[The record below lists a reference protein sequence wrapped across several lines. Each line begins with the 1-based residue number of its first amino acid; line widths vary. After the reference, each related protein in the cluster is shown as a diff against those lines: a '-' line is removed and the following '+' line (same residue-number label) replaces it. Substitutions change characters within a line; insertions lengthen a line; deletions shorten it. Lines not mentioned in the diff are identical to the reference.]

1 MQKILLTGAAGFIG
15 SHVAEYL
22 LNQGHQVTGIDNFDD
37 FYSKSI
43 KVKNIS
49 TCLENPLFTFVEGNV
64 GDVASFFPNSTFDLV
79 MHLAAKAGV
88 RPSIA
93 QPELYID
100 VNLSQTM
107 ALLQWMKAH
116 GMQKLIF
123 ASSSSV
129 YGNNVKVPFAESD
142 PVDHPISPYAFTK
155 KAGEL
160 LTHTFHHLAHMDVIN
175 LRFFTVYGERQRPDL
190 AIHKFAKAMLNGQAI
205 TLFGTGSTSRDYTYI
220 GDIVQGIISSMDY
233 VLSDQRVYETINLG
247 SKNPIQLIDLVHTL
261 EEIIGKPANIQ
272 WMEMQEGDVD
282 RTFADIQ
289 KAERLL
295 HYAPNTSL
303 REGLTRFVAWLKLNS

>member
-1 MQKILLTGAAGFIG
+1 MHKILLTGAAGFIG

-22 LNQGHQVTGIDNFDD
+22 LNQGHQVFGIDNFDD
-37 FYSKSI
+37 FYSRAI
-43 KVKNIS
+43 KEQNIS
-49 TCLENPLFTFVEGNV
+49 ACLLNPSFTFIEGNV
-64 GDVASFFPNSTFDLV
+64 GDAASLIPDTTFDLV
-79 MHLAAKAGV
+79 IHLAAKAGV

-93 QPELYID
+93 QPEQYID
-100 VNLSQTM
+100 ANLSQTM
-107 ALLQWMKAH
+107 ALLQWMKVR
-116 GMQKLIF
+116 GMQKLVF

-129 YGNNVKVPFAESD
+129 YGNNLKVPFSESD

-160 LTHTFHHLAHMDVIN
+160 LTHTFHHLANMDVIN

-205 TLFGTGSTSRDYTYI
+205 TLFGNGSTSRDYTYV

-233 VLSDQRVYETINLG
+233 VFSHQKVYETINLG

-261 EEIIGKPANIQ
+261 EEIIGTSANIQ

-282 RTFADIQ
+282 RTYADIQ

-295 HYAPNTSL
+295 QYAPNTSL
-303 REGLTRFVAWLKLNS
+303 KEGLTRFVDWLKLNS

>member
-1 MQKILLTGAAGFIG
+1 MTKILLTGAAGFIG
-15 SHVAEYL
+15 SNLSESL
-22 LNQGHQVTGIDNFDD
+22 LKLDYQVTGLDNFDT
-37 FYSKSI
+37 FYDKEI
-43 KVKNIS
+43 KVRNLSELIKSNQ
-49 TCLENPLFTFVEGNV
+49 FTFIEGNL
-64 GDVASFFPNSTFDLV
+64 GDVASLFPDTTFDLV
-79 MHLAAKAGV
+79 IHLAAKAGV

-93 QPELYID
+93 QPEQYID
-100 VNLSQTM
+100 ANLSQTM
-107 ALLQWMKAH
+107 ALLQWMKAN
-116 GMQKLIF
+116 GMHKLVF

-160 LTHTFHHLAHMDVIN
+160 LTHTFHHLANMDVIN

-190 AIHKFAKAMLNGQAI
+190 AIHKFAKAMLAGQAI
-205 TLFGTGSTSRDYTYI
+205 TLFGNGSTSRDYTYV
-220 GDIVQGIISSMDY
+220 GDIVQGIISSMEF
-233 VLSDQRVYETINLG
+233 VLSHQQVYETINLG

-261 EEIIGKPANIQ
+261 EEIIGLPANIQ
-272 WMEMQEGDVD
+272 WMDMQEGDVD

-295 HYAPNTSL
+295 QYAPNTSL
-303 REGLTRFVAWLKLNS
+303 KEGLTRFVDWLKSNS

>member
-1 MQKILLTGAAGFIG
+1 MHKILLTGAAGFIG

-22 LNQGHQVTGIDNFDD
+22 LHQGHQVFGIDNFDD
-37 FYSKSI
+37 FYSRTI
-43 KVKNIS
+43 KEQNIS
-49 TCLENPLFTFVEGNV
+49 ACLSNPSFTFIEGNV
-64 GDVASFFPNSTFDLV
+64 GDVASLFPDTNFYLV
-79 MHLAAKAGV
+79 IHLAAKAGV

-93 QPELYID
+93 HPEQYID
-100 VNLSQTM
+100 ANLSQTM
-107 ALLQWMKAH
+107 ALLQWMKVR
-116 GMQKLIF
+116 GMRKLVF

-129 YGNNVKVPFAESD
+129 YGNNVKVPFSELD

-160 LTHTFHHLAHMDVIN
+160 LTHTFHHLTHMDVIN

-205 TLFGTGSTSRDYTYI
+205 TLFGNGSTSRDYTYV
-220 GDIVQGIISSMDY
+220 GDIVQGIISSMEY
-233 VLSDQRVYETINLG
+233 VLAHEKVYETINLG

-261 EEIIGKPANIQ
+261 EEIIGTPANIQ

-295 HYAPNTSL
+295 QYAPNTSFK
-303 REGLTRFVAWLKLNS
+303 EGLTRFVAWLKLNS

>member
-1 MQKILLTGAAGFIG
+1 MHKILLTGAAGFIG
-15 SHVAEYL
+15 SHVVEHL
-22 LNQGHQVTGIDNFDD
+22 LSKGYQVFGIDNFDD
-37 FYSKSI
+37 FYSRTI
-43 KVKNIS
+43 KEQNIS
-49 TCLENPLFTFVEGNV
+49 ACLGNSSFTFIEGNV
-64 GDVASFFPNSTFDLV
+64 GDVASLFPDTNFDLV
-79 MHLAAKAGV
+79 IHLAAKAGV

-93 QPELYID
+93 QPEQYID
-100 VNLSQTM
+100 ANLSQTM
-107 ALLQWMKAH
+107 ALLQWMKAN
-116 GMQKLIF
+116 GMRKLVF

-142 PVDHPISPYAFTK
+142 SVDHPISPYAFTK

-160 LTHTFHHLAHMDVIN
+160 LTHTFHHLANMDVIN

-205 TLFGTGSTSRDYTYI
+205 TLFGNGSTSRDYTYV
-220 GDIVQGIISSMDY
+220 GDIVQGIISSIEF
-233 VLSDQRVYETINLG
+233 VLSHEQVYETINLG

-261 EEIIGKPANIQ
+261 EEIIGTPANIH
-272 WMEMQEGDVD
+272 WMKMQEGDVD

-295 HYAPNTSL
+295 QYAPNTSL
-303 REGLTRFVAWLKLNS
+303 KEGLTRFVAWLKLNS

>member
-1 MQKILLTGAAGFIG
+1 MHKILLTGAAGFIG

-22 LNQGHQVTGIDNFDD
+22 LHQGHQVFGIDNFDD
-37 FYSKSI
+37 FYSRSI
-43 KVKNIS
+43 KEQNIS
-49 TCLENPLFTFVEGNV
+49 ACLLNPSFTFIEGNV
-64 GDVASFFPNSTFDLV
+64 GDVTSLFPDTTFDLV
-79 MHLAAKAGV
+79 IHLAAKAGV

-93 QPELYID
+93 QPEQYID
-100 VNLSQTM
+100 ANLSQTM
-107 ALLQWMKAH
+107 ALLQWMKAN
-116 GMQKLIF
+116 GMRKLVF

-129 YGNNVKVPFAESD
+129 YGNNVKVPFSESD

-190 AIHKFAKAMLNGQAI
+190 AIHKFAKAMINGHPI
-205 TLFGTGSTSRDYTYI
+205 TLFGNGSTSRDYTYV
-220 GDIVQGIISSMDY
+220 GDIVQGIISSMEY
-233 VLSDQRVYETINLG
+233 VMSHQQVYETINLG

-261 EEIIGKPANIQ
+261 EEIIGTPANIQ

-295 HYAPNTSL
+295 QYAPNTSL
-303 REGLTRFVAWLKLNS
+303 KEGLTRFVAWLKLNG

>member
-1 MQKILLTGAAGFIG
+1 MHKILLTGAAGFIG

-22 LNQGHQVTGIDNFDD
+22 LNQGHQVFGIDNFDD
-37 FYSKSI
+37 FYSRSI
-43 KVKNIS
+43 KEQNLS
-49 TCLENPLFTFVEGNV
+49 ACLLNPSFTFIEGNV
-64 GDVASFFPNSTFDLV
+64 GDVALLFSDIHFDV
-79 MHLAAKAGV
+79 VIHLAAKAGV

-93 QPELYID
+93 QPEQYID
-100 VNLSQTM
+100 ANLSQTM
-107 ALLQWMKAH
+107 ALLHWMKAN
-116 GMQKLIF
+116 GISKLVF

-129 YGNNVKVPFAESD
+129 YGNNAKVPFAESD

-160 LTHTFHHLAHMDVIN
+160 LTHTFHHLAKMDVIN

-190 AIHKFAKAMLNGQAI
+190 AIHKFAKAMLNGEAI
-205 TLFGTGSTSRDYTYI
+205 TLFGNGSTSRDYTYV
-220 GDIVQGIISSMDY
+220 GDIVQGIISSMEY
-233 VLSDQRVYETINLG
+233 VLANENVYETINLG

-261 EEIIGKPANIQ
+261 EEIIGTSANIQ
-272 WMEMQEGDVD
+272 WLEMQEGDVD

-295 HYAPNTSL
+295 QYTPNTSL
-303 REGLTRFVAWLKLNS
+303 KEGLTRFVDWLKLNS

>member
-1 MQKILLTGAAGFIG
+1 MHKILLTGAAGFIG

-22 LNQGHQVTGIDNFDD
+22 LHQGHQVFAIDNFDD
-37 FYSKSI
+37 FYSRSI
-43 KVKNIS
+43 KERNIS
-49 TCLENPLFTFVEGNV
+49 ACLLNPSFTFIEGNV
-64 GDVASFFPNSTFDLV
+64 GDVASIFPDTNFDIV
-79 MHLAAKAGV
+79 IHLAAKAGV

-93 QPELYID
+93 LPEQYID
-100 VNLSQTM
+100 ANLSQTM
-107 ALLQWMKAH
+107 ALLQWMKAK
-116 GMQKLIF
+116 GMNKLVF

-129 YGNNVKVPFAESD
+129 YGNNVKVPFSESD

-160 LTHTFHHLAHMDVIN
+160 LTHTFHHLANMDVVN

-190 AIHKFAKAMLNGQAI
+190 AIHKFAKAMLNGKAI
-205 TLFGTGSTSRDYTYI
+205 TLFGNGTTSRDYTYV
-220 GDIVQGIISSMDY
+220 GDIVQGIISSMEY
-233 VLSDQRVYETINLG
+233 VMSHQKVYETINLG

-261 EEIIGKPANIQ
+261 EEIIGLPANIQ

-295 HYAPNTSL
+295 QYAPNTSL
-303 REGLTRFVAWLKLNS
+303 KEGLTRFVAWLKLNS

>member
-1 MQKILLTGAAGFIG
+1 MHKILLTGAAGFIG

-22 LNQGHQVTGIDNFDD
+22 LNQGHQVFGIDNFDD
-37 FYSKSI
+37 FYSRSI
-43 KVKNIS
+43 KEQNIS
-49 TCLENPLFTFVEGNV
+49 ACLLNPSFTFIEGNV
-64 GDVASFFPNSTFDLV
+64 GDVASLFPDTHFDLV
-79 MHLAAKAGV
+79 IHLAAKAGV

-93 QPELYID
+93 QPEQYID
-100 VNLSQTM
+100 ANLSQTM
-107 ALLQWMKAH
+107 ALLQWMKAN
-116 GMQKLIF
+116 GMCKLVF

-160 LTHTFHHLAHMDVIN
+160 LTHTFHHLANMDVIN

-205 TLFGTGSTSRDYTYI
+205 TLFGNGSTSRDYTYV
-220 GDIVQGIISSMDY
+220 GDIVQGIISSMEF
-233 VLSDQRVYETINLG
+233 VLSHQQVYETINLG

-261 EEIIGKPANIQ
+261 EEIIGTPANIQ
-272 WMEMQEGDVD
+272 WLEMQEGDVD

-295 HYAPNTSL
+295 KYAPNTSL
-303 REGLTRFVAWLKLNS
+303 KEGLTRFVDWLKSNS

>member
-1 MQKILLTGAAGFIG
+1 MHKILLTGASGFIG

-22 LNQGHQVTGIDNFDD
+22 LDQGHQVFGVDNFDD
-37 FYSKSI
+37 FYSRSI
-43 KVKNIS
+43 KEENIS
-49 TCLENPLFTFVEGNV
+49 ACLLNSSFTFIEGNV
-64 GDVASFFPNSTFDLV
+64 GDLASLFPDTNFDV
-79 MHLAAKAGV
+79 VIHLAAKAGV

-93 QPELYID
+93 QPEQYID
-100 VNLSQTM
+100 ANLSQTM
-107 ALLQWMKAH
+107 ALLQWMKVR
-116 GMQKLIF
+116 GMNKLIS

-129 YGNNVKVPFAESD
+129 YGNNVKVPFSESD

-160 LTHTFHHLAHMDVIN
+160 LIHTFHHLANMDVIN

-205 TLFGTGSTSRDYTYI
+205 TLFGNGSTSRDYTYV
-220 GDIVQGIISSMDY
+220 GDIVQGIISSMEY
-233 VLSDQRVYETINLG
+233 VLSHEKVYETINLG
-247 SKNPIQLIDLVHTL
+247 SKNPIRLIDLVHTL
-261 EEIIGKPANIQ
+261 EEIVGTPADIQ

-295 HYAPNTSL
+295 QYSPNTSL
-303 REGLTRFVAWLKLNS
+303 KEGLTRFVAWLKLNS

>member
-1 MQKILLTGAAGFIG
+1 MHKILLTGAAGVIG

-22 LNQGHQVTGIDNFDD
+22 LHLGYQVFGIDNFDD
-37 FYSKSI
+37 FYSRSI
-43 KVKNIS
+43 KVQNIS
-49 TCLENPLFTFVEGNV
+49 ACLLNPSFTFIEGNV
-64 GDVASFFPNSTFDLV
+64 GDVASLFSDTNFDV
-79 MHLAAKAGV
+79 VIHLAAKAGV

-93 QPELYID
+93 QPEQYIEA
-100 VNLSQTM
+100 NLSQTM
-107 ALLQWMKAH
+107 ALLQWMKARDI
-116 GMQKLIF
+116 QRLVF

-129 YGNNVKVPFAESD
+129 YGNNVKVPFAEAD

-160 LTHTFHHLAHMDVIN
+160 LTHTFHHLANMDVIN

-190 AIHKFAKAMLNGQAI
+190 AIHKFAKAMLKGQAI
-205 TLFGTGSTSRDYTYI
+205 TLFGNGSTSRDYTYV
-220 GDIVQGIISSMDY
+220 GDIVQGIISSMEY
-233 VLSDQRVYETINLG
+233 VMSHQKVYETINLG

-261 EEIIGKPANIQ
+261 EEIIGLPANIQ
-272 WMEMQEGDVD
+272 WMDMQEGDVD

-295 HYAPNTSL
+295 QYAPNTSL
-303 REGLTRFVAWLKLNS
+303 KEGLTRFVAWLKLNS

>member
-1 MQKILLTGAAGFIG
+1 MHKILLTGASGFIG

-22 LNQGHQVTGIDNFDD
+22 LDQGHQVFGVDNFDD
-37 FYSKSI
+37 FYSRSI
-43 KVKNIS
+43 KEENIS
-49 TCLENPLFTFVEGNV
+49 ACLLNSSFTFIEGNV
-64 GDVASFFPNSTFDLV
+64 GDLASLFPDTNFDV
-79 MHLAAKAGV
+79 VIHLAAKAGV

-93 QPELYID
+93 QPEQYID
-100 VNLSQTM
+100 ANLSQTM
-107 ALLQWMKAH
+107 ALLQWMKVR
-116 GMQKLIF
+116 GMNKLIS

-129 YGNNVKVPFAESD
+129 YGNNVKVPFSESD

-160 LTHTFHHLAHMDVIN
+160 LTHTFHHLANMDVIN

-205 TLFGTGSTSRDYTYI
+205 TLFGNGSTSRDYTYV
-220 GDIVQGIISSMDY
+220 GDIVQGIISSMEY
-233 VLSDQRVYETINLG
+233 VLSHEKVYETINLG
-247 SKNPIQLIDLVHTL
+247 SKNPIRLIDLVHTL
-261 EEIIGKPANIQ
+261 EEIVGTPADIQ

-295 HYAPNTSL
+295 QYSPNTSL
-303 REGLTRFVAWLKLNS
+303 KEGLTRFVAWLKLNS

>member
-37 FYSKSI
+37 FYLKSI

-49 TCLENPLFTFVEGNV
+49 SCLENPLFTFVEGNV
-64 GDVASFFPNSTFDLV
+64 GDVASLFPNSTFDLV

-107 ALLQWMKAH
+107 ALLQWMKAR

-129 YGNNVKVPFAESD
+129 YGNNVKVPFTESD

-233 VLSDQRVYETINLG
+233 VLSHQQVYETINLG

>member
-1 MQKILLTGAAGFIG
+1 MHKILLTGAVGFIG

-22 LNQGHQVTGIDNFDD
+22 LNQGHQVFGIDNFDD
-37 FYSKSI
+37 FYSRSI
-43 KVKNIS
+43 KEQNIS
-49 TCLENPLFTFVEGNV
+49 ASLLNPSFTFIEGNV
-64 GDVASFFPNSTFDLV
+64 GDVASLIPDTNFDV
-79 MHLAAKAGV
+79 VIHLAAKAGV

-93 QPELYID
+93 QPEQYID
-100 VNLSQTM
+100 ANLSQTM

-116 GMQKLIF
+116 GMQKLVF

-129 YGNNVKVPFAESD
+129 YGNNLKVPFAESD

-160 LTHTFHHLAHMDVIN
+160 LTHTFHHLANMDVIN
-175 LRFFTVYGERQRPDL
+175 LRFFNVYGERQRPDL

-205 TLFGTGSTSRDYTYI
+205 TLFGNGSTSRDYTYV
-220 GDIVQGIISSMDY
+220 GDIVQGVISSMEY
-233 VLSDQRVYETINLG
+233 VLSHEQVYETINLG

-261 EEIIGKPANIQ
+261 EEIIGTSANIQ

-282 RTFADIQ
+282 RTYADIQ

-295 HYAPNTSL
+295 QYAPNTSL
-303 REGLTRFVAWLKLNS
+303 KEGLTRFVDWLKLNS

>member
-1 MQKILLTGAAGFIG
+1 MHKILLTGAAGFIG

-22 LNQGHQVTGIDNFDD
+22 LNQGHQVFGIDNFDD
-37 FYSKSI
+37 FYLRSI
-43 KVKNIS
+43 KEQNIS
-49 TCLENPLFTFVEGNV
+49 ACLLNPSFTFIEGNV
-64 GDVASFFPNSTFDLV
+64 GDVDSLILYTNFDIV
-79 MHLAAKAGV
+79 IHLAAKAGV

-93 QPELYID
+93 QPEQYID
-100 VNLSQTM
+100 ANLSQTM
-107 ALLQWMKAH
+107 ALLQWMKVK
-116 GMQKLIF
+116 GMQKLVF

-129 YGNNVKVPFAESD
+129 YGNNLKVPFAESD

-160 LTHTFHHLAHMDVIN
+160 LTHTFHHLANMDVIN

-190 AIHKFAKAMLNGQAI
+190 AIHKFANAMLKGEAI
-205 TLFGTGSTSRDYTYI
+205 TLFGNGSTSRDYTYV
-220 GDIVQGIISSMDY
+220 GDIVQGIISSMEY
-233 VLSDQRVYETINLG
+233 VFSHEKVYETINLG

-261 EEIIGKPANIQ
+261 EEIIGLPANIQ
-272 WMEMQEGDVD
+272 WMDMQEGDVN

-295 HYAPNTSL
+295 QYAPNTSL
-303 REGLTRFVAWLKLNS
+303 REGLTSFVAWLKLNS

>member
-1 MQKILLTGAAGFIG
+1 MHKILLTGAAGFIG

-22 LNQGHQVTGIDNFDD
+22 LDQGHQVFGIDNFDD
-37 FYSKSI
+37 FYSRS
-43 KVKNIS
+43 VKEQNIS
-49 TCLENPLFTFVEGNV
+49 ACLGNPSFTFIEGNV
-64 GDVASFFPNSTFDLV
+64 GDVASLFPDTNFDLV
-79 MHLAAKAGV
+79 IHLAAKAGV

-93 QPELYID
+93 QPEQYID
-100 VNLSQTM
+100 ANLSQTM
-107 ALLQWMKAH
+107 ALLQWMKAN
-116 GMQKLIF
+116 GMRKLVF

-129 YGNNVKVPFAESD
+129 YGNNAKVPFSESD
-142 PVDHPISPYAFTK
+142 PMDHPISPYAFTK

-160 LTHTFHHLAHMDVIN
+160 LTHTFHHLANMDVIN

-190 AIHKFAKAMLNGQAI
+190 AIHKFAKSMLNGQAI
-205 TLFGTGSTSRDYTYI
+205 TLFGNGSTSRDYTYV
-220 GDIVQGIISSMDY
+220 GDIVQGIISSMEY
-233 VLSDQRVYETINLG
+233 VLSHQQVYETINLG

-261 EEIIGKPANIQ
+261 EEIIGTPANIQ

-295 HYAPNTSL
+295 QYAPNTSL
-303 REGLTRFVAWLKLNS
+303 KEGLTRFVAWLKVNS

>member
-1 MQKILLTGAAGFIG
+1 MHKILLTGAAGFIG

-22 LNQGHQVTGIDNFDD
+22 LNQGHQVFGIDNFDD
-37 FYSKSI
+37 FYSRSI
-43 KVKNIS
+43 KEQNIS
-49 TCLENPLFTFVEGNV
+49 VCLLNPSFTFIEGNV
-64 GDVASFFPNSTFDLV
+64 GDVASLFPDTNFDV
-79 MHLAAKAGV
+79 VIHLAAKAGV

-93 QPELYID
+93 QPEQYID
-100 VNLSQTM
+100 ANLSQTM
-107 ALLQWMKAH
+107 ALLQWMKAC
-116 GMQKLIF
+116 GMQKLVF

-129 YGNNVKVPFAESD
+129 YGNNVKVPFSESD

-160 LTHTFHHLAHMDVIN
+160 LTHTFHHLTNMDVIN

-205 TLFGTGSTSRDYTYI
+205 TLFGNGSTSRDYTYV
-220 GDIVQGIISSMDY
+220 GDIVQGIISSMEY
-233 VLSDQRVYETINLG
+233 VLSHQQVYETINLG
-247 SKNPIQLIDLVHTL
+247 SKNPIQLIDLVHAL
-261 EEIIGKPANIQ
+261 EEIIGLPANIQ
-272 WMEMQEGDVD
+272 WMDMQEGDVD

-295 HYAPNTSL
+295 QYAPNTSL
-303 REGLTRFVAWLKLNS
+303 KEGLTRFVDWLKSNS

>member
-1 MQKILLTGAAGFIG
+1 MHKILLTGAAGFIG

-22 LNQGHQVTGIDNFDD
+22 LHQGHQVFGIDNFDD
-37 FYSKSI
+37 FYSRSI
-43 KVKNIS
+43 KEQNIS
-49 TCLENPLFTFVEGNV
+49 ACLLNPSFTFIEGNV
-64 GDVASFFPNSTFDLV
+64 GDVASLFPHINFGV
-79 MHLAAKAGV
+79 VIHLAAKAGV
-88 RPSIA
+88 RPSIV
-93 QPELYID
+93 QPEQYID
-100 VNLSQTM
+100 ANLSQTM
-107 ALLQWMKAH
+107 ALLQWMKGL
-116 GMQKLIF
+116 GMNKLVF

-190 AIHKFAKAMLNGQAI
+190 AIHKFAKSMLNGEAI
-205 TLFGTGSTSRDYTYI
+205 TLFGNGSTSRDYTYV

-233 VLSDQRVYETINLG
+233 VLSHQKVYETINLG

-261 EEIIGKPANIQ
+261 EEIIGTPANIQ
-272 WMEMQEGDVD
+272 WMDMQEGDVD

-295 HYAPNTSL
+295 QYAPNTSL
-303 REGLTRFVAWLKLNS
+303 KEGLTRFVAWLKLNS